1 MPVKV
6 GGTKKALAVLRAG
19 RDVMAGGDKM
29 MRPLELE
36 LGKALSEIQRQAIM
50 LTPISKGG
58 GTLRGSAKNETFR
71 QGPAIRGRIT
81 FGGMASKYA
90 EVQHERE
97 DFNHPRG
104 GTHHFLYGAE
114 HSAWDANHERVK
126 AILQQRTA
134 AILAGTIHSAN
145 TGPTT

>member
-1 MPVKV
+1 MPVRV
-6 GGTKKALAVLRAG
+6 SGTKKALAVLRAC

-50 LTPISKGG
+50 LTPVDE

-71 QGPAIRGRIT
+71 HGPAIRGRIT

-97 DFNHPRG
+97 DFEHPKG

-145 TGPTT
+145 TGPTS

>member
-1 MPVKV
+1 MPIRIK
-6 GGTKKALAVLRAG
+6 GLPKARAVLRAG
-19 RDVMAGGDKM
+19 RGAMAGGDKM

-50 LTPISKGG
+50 LTPVDE

-71 QGPAIRGRIT
+71 HGPAIRGRIT

-97 DFNHPRG
+97 DFEHPKG

-145 TGPTT
+145 TGPTA